1 MTLVNT
7 QANKESRNDLQTLLL
22 VLSLHSG
29 AAKLQKECVLAAI
42 NKTSTGIVRLIEFK
56 NHDTDMNGMN
66 SLLLNIIGVMYRGLG
81 YPYRSRDLH
90 ELALDFYRKDV
101 KNNGES
107 IDSGRGNEKI
117 LGKASTF
124 HKLGIIYRYLG
135 DLSSAQS
142 AHETSLELLQELFGV
157 HHAYISGSL
166 LNLAVVYSRQGKF
179 NEALQLHNRSLGIIR
194 QIYGPRHANVGRL
207 LNTIGTVYYR
217 LEALNFLGFMYR
229 DQGNLEKAQKYLE
242 RSVSI
247 KEKVFDSDHFI
258 VGEALNDLG
267 VVYTRLGEA
276 RKAQMVLQRAL
287 TIFIQTWGEK
297 HTSVATT
304 LNSLGASYSALGEP
318 HEAIPLHKKALETL
332 LSMSTGTNVEHSV
345 AETRHLLGNAYLAL
359 GNLEDAR
366 LMYRL
371 SYSGFRKL
379 YDSGHW
385 RIQGVLNSLKLVES
399 VLNKTC
405 DPKASLFAITVISL
419 LQDQQLLRQ
428 VNKNED
434 NDQQATIG
442 LQRIRTA

>member
-1 MTLVNT
+1 M
-7 QANKESRNDLQTLLL
+7 A
-22 VLSLHSG
+22 
-29 AAKLQKECVLAAI
+29 
-42 NKTSTGIVRLIEFK
+42 
-56 NHDTDMNGMN
+56 
-66 SLLLNIIGVMYRGLG
+66 
-81 YPYRSRDLH
+81 
-90 ELALDFYRKDV
+90 
-101 KNNGES
+101 
-107 IDSGRGNEKI
+107 
-117 LGKASTF
+117 
-124 HKLGIIYRYLG
+124 
-135 DLSSAQS
+135 
-142 AHETSLELLQELFGV
+142 
-157 HHAYISGSL
+157 
-166 LNLAVVYSRQGKF
+166 
-179 NEALQLHNRSLGIIR
+179 
-194 QIYGPRHANVGRL
+194 
-207 LNTIGTVYYR
+207 
-217 LEALNFLGFMYR
+217 EALNFLGFMYR

-345 AETRHLLGNAYLAL
+345 AETRHLLGNAYLAV

-405 DPKASLFAITVISL
+405 DPKASLFAVSL
-419 LQDQQLLRQ
+419 SSLFAVVCGHRSC
-428 VNKNED
+428 
-434 NDQQATIG
+434 I
-442 LQRIRTA
+442 